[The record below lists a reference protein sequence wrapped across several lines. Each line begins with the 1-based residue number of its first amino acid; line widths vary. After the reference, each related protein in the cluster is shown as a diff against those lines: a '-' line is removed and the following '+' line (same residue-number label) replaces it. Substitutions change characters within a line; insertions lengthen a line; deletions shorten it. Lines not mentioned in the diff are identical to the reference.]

1 MPNAEDQG
9 TFPLRMTTALEDDS
23 KKVGRVGSVTVIING
38 SDLLMANW
46 NLHKR
51 LLMMPRGPIHH
62 DNANITVSLSC
73 ALW

>member
-1 MPNAEDQG
+1 
-9 TFPLRMTTALEDDS
+9 MTTALEEDS

-38 SDLLMANW
+38 FDLLVANW

-51 LLMMPRGPIHH
+51 LPMMPRGPIHH
-62 DNANITVSLSC
+62 DNANTYDGVIHYPVR